1 MWSWSV
7 DKCHVTWSQPMNT
20 LWLVM
25 WQDCANMG
33 HSCAGDIADLS
44 YKQSVVID
52 DQWQDWCRHRGGE
65 QICHASDETSWTDE
79 KGCVASV
86 WCHCNL
92 LCFGRVLRVSCLHS
106 SVPYRRLHKFSELNK
121 IWYVGWCR
129 WVIHD
134 VIQSQGQSHG
144 GPKVAKVA
152 YFKVYLL
159 CQYACNQETN
169 GGLPYLRP

>member
-134 VIQSQGQSHG
+134 GVVWCDWKSRSKSRRSESCKSGLFQSLS
-144 GPKVAKVA
+144 P
-152 YFKVYLL
+152 
-159 CQYACNQETN
+159 
-169 GGLPYLRP
+169 LPVCM